1 MGKKRFK
8 RVIAFPLVAILVI
21 PVLSACGGGASTPA
35 PSGSASPPS
44 PAGGMASPGAVIGRS
59 PTGDTS
65 KGTIKIVS
73 SWPLTGQA
81 QKVGNDSAKAAQMAI
96 ADHGGAAGGYAIAY
110 EPLDDA
116 TAAKGSWDSA
126 KESENAN
133 KAIADADTMVYLG
146 TYNSG
151 AAKVS
156 IPIVN
161 QAGLGMISWGNTW
174 PGLTKKIAG
183 MTDANE
189 PEVYYPTGKRNYM
202 RVVPTD
208 DLQGSIAAQWAKD
221 LGAKKVYILDDT
233 ELYGHGISLIFADAA
248 KKLGLEVVGGPEGID
263 KKAPDYRALMTN
275 IRSKSPDLI
284 FFGGI
289 TENNAGKL
297 VQDMRAAGMTNVKFM
312 GPDGIFNQGFIDA
325 AGAAAENVYATFGG
339 VPASQLTGKGADW
352 YQRFKAQYHED
363 PEAYAVY
370 AYEAASVAL
379 NAIDKVGKKDR
390 QAILDA
396 MRNTKD
402 YDGVLGKWSFTDT
415 GDTSSTT
422 MSGNQVKGGKW
433 EFVKTLKLSGQ

>member
-1 MGKKRFK
+1 MGTNRFK
-8 RVIAFPLVAILVI
+8 RFLAFIAITIVVVPFLA
-21 PVLSACGGGASTPA
+21 ACGGGTSTPA
-35 PSGSASPPS
+35 PGGTASPRPSASS
-44 PAGGMASPGAVIGRS
+44 PASSAAS
-59 PTGDTS
+59 PTGNTS

-81 QKVGNDSAKAAQMAI
+81 EKVGTDSVKAIQMAI

-116 TAAKGSWDSA
+116 TAAKGAWDSA

-133 KAIADADTMVYLG
+133 KAIADPDVMVYLG
-146 TYNSG
+146 TFNSG
-151 AAKVS
+151 AAKIS
-156 IPIVN
+156 IPILN
-161 QAGLGMISWGNTW
+161 QAGLAMISEANTW
-174 PGLTKKIAG
+174 PGLTKKIEG
-183 MTDANE
+183 MTEANE
-189 PEVYYPTGKRNYM
+189 PDVYYPTGKRNYV

-208 DLQGSIAAQWAKD
+208 DLQGSLAAQWAKD

-233 ELYGHGISLIFADAA
+233 ELYGHGIALIFADAA

-284 FFGGI
+284 YFGGI

-297 VQDMRAAGMTNVKFM
+297 VQDMRAAGMTDVKFM
-312 GPDGIFNQGFIDA
+312 GPDGIFTEGFIDA
-325 AGAAAENVYATFGG
+325 AGAAAEGAYATFGG
-339 VPASQLTGKGADW
+339 LPASQLKGKGAEW
-352 YQRFKAQYHED
+352 YQRFKQQYNED

-379 NAIDKVGKKDR
+379 NAIDRAGKKDR
-390 QAILDA
+390 QAILEA
-396 MRNTKD
+396 VRNTKD
-402 YDGVLGKWSFTDT
+402 FNGLLGTWSFTDT
-415 GDTSSTT
+415 GDTTLKT

-433 EFVKTLKLSGQ
+433 QFVKTLELAGQ

>member
-1 MGKKRFK
+1 MGTNRYKRFL
-8 RVIAFPLVAILVI
+8 AFLVI
-21 PVLSACGGGASTPA
+21 TIMVVPTLAACGGGASTPA
-35 PSGSASPPS
+35 PGGLASPRASASS
-44 PAGGMASPGAVIGRS
+44 PASPAAS

-81 QKVGNDSAKAAQMAI
+81 EKVGTDSVKAVQMAI

-116 TAAKGSWDSA
+116 TAAKGAWDSA

-133 KAIADADTMVYLG
+133 KAIVDSDVMVYLG
-146 TYNSG
+146 TFNSG
-151 AAKVS
+151 AAKIS
-156 IPIVN
+156 IPILN
-161 QAGLGMISWGNTW
+161 QAGLAMISEANTW
-174 PGLTKKIAG
+174 PGLTKKIEG

-189 PEVYYPTGKRNYM
+189 PDVYYPTGKRNYV

-208 DLQGSIAAQWAKD
+208 DLQGSLAAQWAKD
-221 LGAKKVYILDDT
+221 LGAKKVYVLDDT
-233 ELYGHGISLIFADAA
+233 ELYGHGIALIFADAA

-284 FFGGI
+284 YFGGI

-297 VQDMRAAGMTNVKFM
+297 VQDMHAAGMTDVKFM
-312 GPDGIFNQGFIDA
+312 GPDGIFTEGFIDA
-325 AGAAAENVYATFGG
+325 AGAAAEGSYATFGG
-339 VPASQLTGKGADW
+339 LPASQLKGKGADW
-352 YQRFKAQYHED
+352 YQRFKQQYNED

-379 NAIDKVGKKDR
+379 KAIDKAGKKDR
-390 QAILDA
+390 QVILEA
-396 MRNTKD
+396 VRNTKD
-402 YDGVLGKWSFTDT
+402 FNGLLGTWSFTDT
-415 GDTSSTT
+415 GDTTLKT

-433 EFVKTLKLSGQ
+433 QFVNTLELAGQ

>member
-1 MGKKRFK
+1 MRTNRFT
-8 RVIAFPLVAILVI
+8 RFLAFIVITIMVVPALA
-21 PVLSACGGGASTPA
+21 ACGGGASPPA
-35 PSGSASPPS
+35 PSGTASPQASASS
-44 PAGGMASPGAVIGRS
+44 PASSAAS

-81 QKVGNDSAKAAQMAI
+81 EKVGTDSVKAVQMAI

-116 TAAKGSWDSA
+116 TAAKGAWDSA

-133 KAIADADTMVYLG
+133 KAIADPDVMVYLG
-146 TYNSG
+146 TFNSG
-151 AAKVS
+151 AAKIS
-156 IPIVN
+156 IPILN
-161 QAGLGMISWGNTW
+161 QAGLAMISEANTW
-174 PGLTKKIAG
+174 PGLTKKIEG

-189 PEVYYPTGKRNYM
+189 PDVYYPTGKRNYA

-208 DLQGSIAAQWAKD
+208 DLQGSLAAQWAKD

-233 ELYGHGISLIFADAA
+233 ELYGHGIALIFADAA

-284 FFGGI
+284 YFGGI

-297 VQDMRAAGMTNVKFM
+297 VQDMRAAGMTDVKFM
-312 GPDGIFNQGFIDA
+312 GPDGIFTEGFIDA
-325 AGAAAENVYATFGG
+325 AGPAAEGAYATFGG
-339 VPASQLTGKGADW
+339 LPASQLKGKGAEW
-352 YQRFKAQYHED
+352 YQRFKQQYNED

-379 NAIDKVGKKDR
+379 NAIDTAGKKDR
-390 QAILDA
+390 QAILEA
-396 MRNTKD
+396 VRNTKD
-402 YDGVLGKWSFTDT
+402 FNGLLGTWSFTDT
-415 GDTSSTT
+415 GDTTLKT
-422 MSGNQVKGGKW
+422 MSGNQVKDGKW
-433 EFVKTLKLSGQ
+433 EFVKTLELAAQ

>member
-1 MGKKRFK
+1 MGTNRFK
-8 RVIAFPLVAILVI
+8 RALAFLLLAILVL
-21 PVLSACGGGASTPA
+21 PLLAACGGGTGAPA
-35 PSGSASPPS
+35 PSGLAGPPS
-44 PAGGMASPGAVIGRS
+44 PAGGMASPVAVNRRS
-59 PTGDTS
+59 PTGNTS
-65 KGTIKIVS
+65 KGTIKIIS

-81 QKVGNDSAKAAQMAI
+81 QKVGNDSAKAVQMAI
-96 ADHGGAAGGYAIAY
+96 ADHGGAAGGYKI
-110 EPLDDA
+110 EFQPLDDA

-133 KAIADADTMVYLG
+133 KAIADADTMVYLA

-156 IPIVN
+156 IPILN
-161 QAGLGMISWGNTW
+161 QAGLGMISAANTW

-189 PEVYYPTGKRNYM
+189 PEVYYPTGKRNYL

-208 DLQGSIAAQWAKD
+208 DLQGAIAAQWAKD
-221 LGAKKVYILDDT
+221 LGAKKVYVLDDT
-233 ELYGHGISLIFADAA
+233 ELYGHGIALIFADAA
-248 KKLGLEVVGGPEGID
+248 KKLGLDVVGGPEGID

-275 IRSKSPDLI
+275 IRSKEPDLI
-284 FFGGI
+284 YFGGI

-325 AGAAAENVYATFGG
+325 AEAAENVYATFGG

-379 NAIDKVGKKDR
+379 YAIDKVGKKDR
-390 QAILDA
+390 QAILAA

-402 YDGVLGKWSFTDT
+402 YDGLLGKWSFTDT
-415 GDTSSTT
+415 GDTTLKT

-433 EFVKTLKLSGQ
+433 EFVKTLGLAGQ